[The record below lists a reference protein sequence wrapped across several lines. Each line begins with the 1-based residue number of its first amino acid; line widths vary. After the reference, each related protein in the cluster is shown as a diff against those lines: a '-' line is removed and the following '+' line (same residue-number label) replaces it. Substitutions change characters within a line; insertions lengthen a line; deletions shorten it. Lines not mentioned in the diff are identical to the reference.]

1 MDGDLHL
8 SPRIYFNNSLRSF
21 PFPIYVIWDSSFLL
35 ARALD
40 VEKGKKSS
48 TDLVIEKSVELYGF
62 TPNEKSDENLKWM
75 LENGYLIKQVQ
86 RVRA

>member
-1 MDGDLHL
+1 MCLIGRLHHVTIRV
-8 SPRIYFNNSLRSF
+8 SR
-21 PFPIYVIWDSSFLL
+21 
-35 ARALD
+35 LD

-75 LENGYLIKQVQ
+75 REHGYGIKQVQ
-86 RVRA
+86 KRGRARGR

>member
-1 MDGDLHL
+1 V
-8 SPRIYFNNSLRSF
+8 SR
-21 PFPIYVIWDSSFLL
+21 
-35 ARALD
+35 LD

-75 LENGYLIKQVQ
+75 REHGYGLKQVQ
-86 RVRA
+86 KRGRARHR

>member
-1 MDGDLHL
+1 M
-8 SPRIYFNNSLRSF
+8 RVNR
-21 PFPIYVIWDSSFLL
+21 
-35 ARALD
+35 LD

-75 LENGYLIKQVQ
+75 RENGYLSK
-86 RVRA
+86 RARRYKHGIRGRRSKSRARMLASMLPMKI

>member
-1 MDGDLHL
+1 VN
-8 SPRIYFNNSLRSF
+8 R
-21 PFPIYVIWDSSFLL
+21 
-35 ARALD
+35 LD

-75 LENGYLIKQVQ
+75 RENGYPIKQVQ
-86 RVRA
+86 KRVRAAPLRVDESRTRKR

>member
-1 MDGDLHL
+1 MEIYIRLQEYTLTIHYEVFHFQYTL
-8 SPRIYFNNSLRSF
+8 SGTRLFYL
-21 PFPIYVIWDSSFLL
+21 
-35 ARALD
+35 RALD